1 MYLLAW
7 ASAASMSTSPFGE
20 FVEHWTAP
28 DFAGYVDALGELAIL
43 DGHDELVGDV
53 LSHEVAFWDMA
64 VV

>member
-1 MYLLAW
+1 
-7 ASAASMSTSPFGE
+7 MSTSPFGE

>member
-1 MYLLAW
+1 
-7 ASAASMSTSPFGE
+7 
-20 FVEHWTAP
+20 VI
-28 DFAGYVDALGELAIL
+28 AIL